1 MGTVLDYLKDYGD
14 YTFSELPFSE
24 VDSLILS
31 QFSYLK
37 FDGLVPGIEEH
48 GEAVSMKEL
57 VEHPDY
63 DRLYADER
71 YRKDNTALLQ
81 AMYKSAR
88 FRDIKICN
96 YVNQIQLD
104 KETQFSAVT
113 FCLPEQI
120 DYVAFRGTDETIVGW
135 KEDLNLAFS
144 DPVPGQIM
152 SVGYLEQAADTLAGD
167 FYVGGHSKGGN
178 LAVYASMNC
187 KKEVRDRILLIFDHD
202 GPGFRPEIKEKGA
215 YQKIEERIRKTIPHS
230 SLVGML
236 LYSDGAY
243 RVVESKTIGVAQ
255 HNPYTWLV
263 KGNQFQLADQIYKGR
278 RFMDESLNQW
288 ILSLSQE
295 EMHTFVDTLYQVI
308 LASGT
313 DNLIDFTA
321 NWFKSMQKV
330 KTALS
335 EVDPESAKVI
345 VQIIRELF
353 EIISN
358 NTKEMFKSKR
368 ALEKEKFEEGISQL
382 EQLFKK

>member
-1 MGTVLDYLKDYGD
+1 M
-14 YTFSELPFSE
+14 
-24 VDSLILS
+24 
-31 QFSYLK
+31 
-37 FDGLVPGIEEH
+37 
-48 GEAVSMKEL
+48 
-57 VEHPDY
+57 
-63 DRLYADER
+63 
-71 YRKDNTALLQ
+71 
-81 AMYKSAR
+81 
-88 FRDIKICN
+88 
-96 YVNQIQLD
+96 
-104 KETQFSAVT
+104 
-113 FCLPEQI
+113 
-120 DYVAFRGTDETIVGW
+120 
-135 KEDLNLAFS
+135 
-144 DPVPGQIM
+144 
-152 SVGYLEQAADTLAGD
+152 
-167 FYVGGHSKGGN
+167 
-178 LAVYASMNC
+178 YASMNC

-215 YQKIEERIRKTIPHS
+215 YQEIEERIRKTIPHS

-255 HNPYTWLV
+255 HNPYTWLI

-278 RFMDESLNQW
+278 RLMDESLNQW

-295 EMHTFVDTLYQVI
+295 EMHTFVDTLYQVF

-330 KTALS
+330 KAALN
-335 EVDPESAKVI
+335 EIDPESAKVI
-345 VQIIRELF
+345 VQIIRGLF
-353 EIISN
+353 DIISN